1 MMNANFFDHFKQ
13 QAQAL
18 EQNST
23 FENDIPRLKAPILKI
38 NRENPQVYL
47 RVLPTLEMLKGTT
60 LDFGQGYRTMMWQED
75 GKWKNLRLPLQQGDT
90 PLERDIAY
98 WQDLPNSFLTGKY
111 GVSSPSSKYTILV
124 CKVVE
129 NNGVW
134 SEELDTDGTPKVYQ
148 VELPVSAFSGIADL
162 LSSSLN
168 CPKYIDAQG
177 NESLAPLSILSLE
190 ASFMVGVTKAK
201 PGATSWGVN
210 CYSNVPLGNLVGK
223 VETKL
228 EDLTQLNYNLDDVA
242 PNIVNAIRKK
252 HGTVNPHLLGEDA
265 PQAPAQ
271 QQQYAQPQQPMT
283 PQAPVQPATPPAQ
296 PQAPVQPATPQQPVQ
311 PATPPVQQPQAPIQ
325 PQAPVAPQQ
334 PATPPVQPQAP
345 VTPPAQPVTPPVQ
358 PQAPVQPATPQ
369 QPETP
374 SQPMNQQGILNDLKS
389 TLGM

>member
-111 GVSSPSSKYTILV
+111 GVASPSSKYTILV

-177 NESLAPLSILSLE
+177 NEALAPLSVLSLE

-265 PQAPAQ
+265 PQAPV
-271 QQQYAQPQQPMT
+271 QQQYSQPQQPMT
-283 PQAPVQPATPPAQ
+283 PPVQQ
-296 PQAPVQPATPQQPVQ
+296 QYSQPQQPM
-311 PATPPVQQPQAPIQ
+311 TPPVQPTTPPVQPQV
-325 PQAPVAPQQ
+325 PVAPQQ
-334 PATPPVQPQAP
+334 PVTPPVQPQVPVAP
-345 VTPPAQPVTPPVQ
+345 QQPVTPPVQ

>member
-1 MMNANFFDHFKQ
+1 
-13 QAQAL
+13 
-18 EQNST
+18 
-23 FENDIPRLKAPILKI
+23 
-38 NRENPQVYL
+38 
-47 RVLPTLEMLKGTT
+47 MLKGTT

-111 GVSSPSSKYTILV
+111 GVASPSSKYTILV

-177 NESLAPLSILSLE
+177 NEALAPLSILSLE
-190 ASFMVGVTKAK
+190 ASFMVGITKAK

-228 EDLTQLNYNLDDVA
+228 EDLTQLNYSLDDVA

-271 QQQYAQPQQPMT
+271 QPM
-283 PQAPVQPATPPAQ
+283 Q
-296 PQAPVQPATPQQPVQ
+296 PQAPVQPQQPMQPQQPV
-311 PATPPVQQPQAPIQ
+311 APPMQ
-325 PQAPVAPQQ
+325 PQAPVQ

-345 VTPPAQPVTPPVQ
+345 VAPPVQPATQQ
-358 PQAPVQPATPQ
+358 PQAPVQPQAPQ
-369 QPETP
+369 QPL
-374 SQPMNQQGILNDLKS
+374 NQQDILNDLKG
-389 TLGM
+389 TLGI